1 MILLLGDNHGHFDHI
16 IEAVQ
21 QHRPEAIIFL
31 GDIEAQRP
39 LEQELAQIMGLTEVW
54 WIPGNHD
61 TDSVAN
67 HDNLFAS
74 ALADRNLH
82 GRVVE
87 IAGLKVAGLGG
98 VFRGEVWYPDRP
110 DAPVNYESYAA
121 YQKNSEPGRIH
132 AAAQQ
137 RALRRGE
144 MTEVKARGKLLTH
157 RSSIFYADW
166 LDLQGQRADI
176 LVTHE
181 APSCHPNG
189 FDAIDKLARALK
201 VKATFHG
208 HHHDRL
214 NYQSQWESLGFQAH
228 GVGFCGVTDQHGEVV
243 LAGDMDDSRMER
255 WVRVERNC

>member
-1 MILLLGDNHGHFDHI
+1 MIFFCGDNHSHFGHI
-16 IEAVQ
+16 IEAVH
-21 QHRPEAIIFL
+21 QHRPDAIVLL

-39 LEQELAQIMGLTEVW
+39 LEQELAQIMDLTAVW

-61 TDSVAN
+61 TDSQAN
-67 HDNLFAS
+67 HDNLFGS

-98 VFRGEVWYPDRP
+98 VFRGEIWYPDSQG
-110 DAPVNYESYAA
+110 AQVHYESYPD
-121 YQKNSEPGRIH
+121 YQTNSEPGRIH
-132 AAAQQ
+132 AAAQH
-137 RALRRGE
+137 RAIRRGE
-144 MTEVKARGKLLTH
+144 MSEVKARGKLLTH

-166 LDLQGQRADI
+166 LELHGQRADI

-189 FDAIDKLARALK
+189 FKALDELARALH
-201 VKATFHG
+201 VKASFHG

-214 NYQSQWESLGFQAH
+214 NYQPHWDTLGFQAH
-228 GVGFCGVTDQHGEVV
+228 GVGFCGITDQYGGMVV
-243 LAGDMDDSRMER
+243 AGK
-255 WVRVERNC
+255 V